1 MSHRLLKAI
10 DAIYQS
16 AAEPSHWPVA
26 LQLIADCLD
35 DVGAILLY
43 GKDDGGFGAIQSAS
57 LDVIADEY
65 MREWSFRDIRAIRAR
80 ERGYFFNRD
89 VVTDR
94 DVVSDEDIAT
104 DPFYSVLLRKHGLK
118 YFAAA
123 TVSPDAKIEVA
134 MSVQRAT
141 GKPAY
146 TDAELDLVAQLGRHV
161 ERSLRLGIR
170 LMDSELSKLGL
181 GAALSRLG
189 TGVFVLDSVGR
200 VIFSNPKA
208 ESLLGDG
215 LEIVEEKLAAGS
227 SALNSPASAAMK
239 RLAADYAEDLL
250 AGEKPIIVHRR
261 TSGRPLAL
269 YVLPVS
275 MAANSINQFLTQAR
289 LLILVVDPDNN
300 SPPDP
305 SLIRDV
311 LGLTLGEARV
321 TALVG
326 TGQSPRDA
334 ADELGITEESART
347 ILKRVFSKVG
357 VSRQGELAALLARL
371 VIR

>member
-1 MSHRLLKAI
+1 MSHHLLKAI

-26 LQLIADCLD
+26 LQSIADCFE

-43 GKDDGGFGAIQSAS
+43 GRDDGSFGAIQSAS
-57 LDVIADEY
+57 LDAIAEEY
-65 MREWSFRDIRAIRAR
+65 MREWTFRDIRANRAR

-89 VVTDR
+89 VMTDR
-94 DVVSDEDIAT
+94 DVVSDGDIAT

-134 MSVQRAT
+134 MSIQRAI

-146 TDAELDLVAQLGRHV
+146 SDAELDLVARLGRHV

-181 GAALSRLG
+181 GAALAKLG

-208 ESLLGDG
+208 QSLLGDG

-227 SALNSPASAAMK
+227 LALNSPASA
-239 RLAADYAEDLL
+239 
-250 AGEKPIIVHRR
+250 GR
-261 TSGRPLAL
+261 TLSIPARILNSALSTARPPW
-269 YVLPVS
+269 V
-275 MAANSINQFLTQAR
+275 
-289 LLILVVDPDNN
+289 
-300 SPPDP
+300 
-305 SLIRDV
+305 
-311 LGLTLGEARV
+311 
-321 TALVG
+321 
-326 TGQSPRDA
+326 
-334 ADELGITEESART
+334 
-347 ILKRVFSKVG
+347 
-357 VSRQGELAALLARL
+357 
-371 VIR
+371 